1 MDGIVNANKP
11 TGLTS
16 FDVVARLR
24 HWSHERRVGHAGT
37 LDPRASGVL
46 PVCVGQ
52 ATRVVEF
59 MLGGRKSYRADIE
72 LGATT
77 DSYDA
82 EGNIVQIEDPSL
94 ITLDRVQGLLPT
106 FRGSIMQSPPPFSS
120 VKHRGKRL
128 YQLARAGVPIRLPP
142 RPVEV
147 YDLVVTGWP
156 PPVVTLEAECGQ
168 GTYIRSIAHDLGQAL
183 GCGAHLKDL
192 VRLSYGPF
200 RLEDAIPLPQIE
212 TAFLE
217 GREAELLH
225 PLDLVLAGWGAVTLD
240 REGEQRVTRGLSL
253 QLSRGPSDGRGEYI
267 RAYSQDGSFLAVLRS
282 QDENGLWLP
291 KKVFSLRGKEGSK

>member
-11 TGLTS
+11 PGLTS

-24 HWSHERRVGHAGT
+24 RWSHERRVGHAGT

-46 PVCVGQ
+46 PVCLGQ

-72 LGATT
+72 LGTTT

-82 EGNIVQIEDPSL
+82 DGIIVEKQDPSL
-94 ITLDRVQGLLPT
+94 ITLDRVQEALPA
-106 FRGSIMQSPPPFSS
+106 FRGSIWQSPPPFSA
-120 VKHRGKRL
+120 VKHQGKRL
-128 YQLARAGVPIRLPP
+128 YQLARAGILTQLPP
-142 RPVEV
+142 RPIEV
-147 YDLVVTGWP
+147 YDLAVTGWQP
-156 PPVVTLEAECGQ
+156 PIVTLEVECGQ

-192 VRLSYGPF
+192 VRLRYGPF
-200 RLEDAIPLPQIE
+200 RLEDALPLPQIE
-212 TAFLE
+212 AAFLE
-217 GREAELLH
+217 GREGELLH
-225 PLDLVLAGWGAVTLD
+225 PLDSVLAGWGSVTLD
-240 REGEQRVTRGLSL
+240 GEGEQRVTRGLSL
-253 QLSRGPSDGRGEYI
+253 HLSQGTGGHPGEYLRAYAPDGR
-267 RAYSQDGSFLAVLRS
+267 FLAVLRS